1 MYKNMQNLSTDR
13 GGEMDIPHCWQ
24 SVEWYNLLWV
34 RWYLPLW
41 HVFLKCQMS
50 VYFNLATSVL
60 GINLLE
66 RTGIFLVALFV
77 KAKSYKKFSVSVR
90 EKYIY
95 IYIKLNSMHILEE

>member
-1 MYKNMQNLSTDR
+1 
-13 GGEMDIPHCWQ
+13 
-24 SVEWYNLLWV
+24 
-34 RWYLPLW
+34 
-41 HVFLKCQMS
+41 MS

-90 EKYIY
+90 EKYIHK
-95 IYIKLNSMHILEE
+95 IE